1 MQRYEDQAHCY
12 YYLKLGAYAVR
23 VINKLLTDSSSGNS
37 SSSGSSGDDDGSSSS
52 SVHRIV
58 ALGGYW
64 CVLFEFILSSYHHR
78 NTFYEYYHIYR
89 HKNGQREHGLLSMLN
104 GKSDRLRVI
113 VLGQ

>member
-1 MQRYEDQAHCY
+1 MQCYQDQAHCY
-12 YYLKLGAYAVR
+12 YYLKLGAYAVS
-23 VINKLLTDSSSGNS
+23 VINKLLTDSNDS
-37 SSSGSSGDDDGSSSS
+37 SSSDDGSG

-113 VLGQ
+113 A

>member
-23 VINKLLTDSSSGNS
+23 VINKLLTDSSSDNS
-37 SSSGSSGDDDGSSSS
+37 SRGNG

-89 HKNGQREHGLLSMLN
+89 HKNGQQEHGLLSMLN